1 MKPLPPL
8 TPAQEE
14 AMRLQARIRAGENV
28 PLDDLKAFILLANKS
43 LEKQRR
49 ETEKPTDVDFF

>member
-14 AMRLQARIRAGENV
+14 AMRLQSRIRSRENI
-28 PLDDLKAFILLANKS
+28 PLDELKAFIILANKN

-49 ETEKPTDVDFF
+49 EVDKPTDVDFF